1 MVYLRDLKARGTL
14 QLEKLMRDDVRLNKE
29 AEFECG

>member
-1 MVYLRDLKARGTL
+1 MLYFRGRKPRGSL
-14 QLEKLMRDDVRLNKE
+14 QLEKLMSVGVTLNTE